1 MKQWRRVPLTRGVFA
16 GELPLS
22 ESPVLGDW
30 NLTAAIQDQTF
41 TETFQVAE
49 YVLPNFE
56 VTADV
61 PAFTTYKEG
70 KIVATI
76 RARYTYGKAVRGEA
90 TVTAFPTYVSDI
102 LQPIFQPPVRKVV
115 PINGKVVVEFDLEK
129 ELK

>member
-1 MKQWRRVPLTRGVFA
+1 MPLAKGVFS

-30 NLTAAIQDQTF
+30 NITAAIQDQMF

-61 PAFTTYKEG
+61 PDFTTYKEG
-70 KIVATI
+70 KIAAII
-76 RARYTYGKAVRGEA
+76 RARYVGARGGGGG
-90 TVTAFPTYVSDI
+90 VVLV
-102 LQPIFQPPVRKVV
+102 LQRR
-115 PINGKVVVEFDLEK
+115 
-129 ELK
+129 

>member
-1 MKQWRRVPLTRGVFA
+1 MKVSLWSSAAPAPHKVLTVIVPQDGKGHRVKQWKRVPLTRGVFS

-30 NLTAAIQDQTF
+30 NITASILDQSF
-41 TETFQVAE
+41 SETFQVAE

-56 VTADV
+56 VTADL

-76 RARYTYGKAVRGEA
+76 RAR
-90 TVTAFPTYVSDI
+90 
-102 LQPIFQPPVRKVV
+102 
-115 PINGKVVVEFDLEK
+115 
-129 ELK
+129 